1 MVNKVKYLEVVIS
14 LGDKLEQENKGKKD
28 ELVIIVNKKQI
39 RVDEDSLTG
48 RQILEKAGLD
58 ANQYDLFLV
67 RGQNSEK
74 IEAEQGV
81 SIKNGLQF
89 NAILKSVPY
98 G

>member
-1 MVNKVKYLEVVIS
+1 
-14 LGDKLEQENKGKKD
+14 LEQENEGKND
-28 ELVIIVNKKQI
+28 ETVIFVNKQQI
-39 RVDEDSLTG
+39 RVAEDSLTG
-48 RQILEKAGLD
+48 RQILELASLD

-74 IEAEQGV
+74 IEPEQAV
-81 SIKNGLQF
+81 SVKNGLHF

>member
-1 MVNKVKYLEVVIS
+1 MVNKVKYFGVVIS
-14 LGDKLEQENKGKKD
+14 LGDKLEQENEGKKD

>member
-1 MVNKVKYLEVVIS
+1 M
-14 LGDKLEQENKGKKD
+14 EQENKGKKD
-28 ELVIIVNKKQI
+28 ELVIFVNKKQI
-39 RVDEDSLTG
+39 RVEEDSLTG
-48 RQILEKAGLD
+48 RQILEKAGLE

-74 IEAEQGV
+74 IEPEQVV
-81 SIKNGLQF
+81 SLKNGLHF

>member
-1 MVNKVKYLEVVIS
+1 MS
-14 LGDKLEQENKGKKD
+14 LGDKLKQENEGKKD

-39 RVDEDSLTG
+39 RVDEESLTG

-74 IEAEQGV
+74 IEVEQGL